1 MTGSQR
7 LAELGFRRDGDVWR
21 ATNCEVTL
29 DLILDR
35 LKIEVRLP
43 NGNVIGC
50 FGRRKLAFTE
60 VTNR

>member
-1 MTGSQR
+1 MGSER
-7 LAELGFRRDGDVWR
+7 LAELGFTRDGDLWR
-21 ATNCEVTL
+21 ADGCEVRL
-29 DLILDR
+29 DVILDR